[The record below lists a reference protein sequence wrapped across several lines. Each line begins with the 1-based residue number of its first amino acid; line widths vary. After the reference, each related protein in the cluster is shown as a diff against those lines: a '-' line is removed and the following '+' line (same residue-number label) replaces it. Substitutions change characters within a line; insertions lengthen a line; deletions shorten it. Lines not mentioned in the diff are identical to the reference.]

1 MNIFNKVAM
10 QGLKKE
16 PYTYDRDD
24 YRCNSVRCYDYGSD
38 YLWSLADELY
48 GRSSSQ

>member
-10 QGLKKE
+10 QGLKKNR
-16 PYTYDRDD
+16 TRTIVTIN
-24 YRCNSVRCYDYGSD
+24 RCNSVRCYDYGSD

-48 GRSSSQ
+48 GRVAA